1 MNQSTIQ
8 IANFRDMGGLITKSG
23 KRVKEHLLFR
33 GGELNHLDQNGV
45 HFIQHELNI
54 QSIIDFRDQA
64 EADSA
69 PTPQIDGVK
78 NFLVPANQM
87 AINFASMKE
96 MIEDNLL
103 AQFSDGSLEQFY
115 RALPI
120 KNSAYQ
126 KLVQQFKSKSQVPLL
141 QHCTAG
147 KDRTGV
153 GAMILYLIL
162 DVPFEKIAQEY
173 LLTNEYMANHVP
185 AWVERAKP
193 YVKDEELLNKFI
205 YVDETYLK
213 AAYDEILQ
221 VYGSVDHY
229 LLKEF
234 EINDSI
240 RKTLQL
246 FYTEEEIG

>member
-8 IANFRDMGGLITKSG
+8 IANFRDMGGLLTNSG
-23 KRVKEHLLFR
+23 KRVKEHFLFR

-54 QSIIDFRDQA
+54 QSIIDFRDLA

-69 PTPQIDGVK
+69 PTPKIDGIK
-78 NFLVPANQM
+78 NYLVPANQM

-96 MIEDNLL
+96 MIEDDLL
-103 AQFSDGSLEQFY
+103 SEFSDGSLEQFY
-115 RALPI
+115 RTLPI
-120 KNSAYQ
+120 KNSAYK
-126 KLVQQFKSKSQVPLL
+126 KLVQQFKTKSQVPLL

-162 DVPFEKIAQEY
+162 DVHFDQIIQEY

-205 YVDETYLK
+205 YVDEAYLK
-213 AAYDEILQ
+213 AAYDEILH
-221 VYGSVDHY
+221 VYKTVDDY
-229 LLKEF
+229 LLEEF
-234 EINDSI
+234 EIDEAT
-240 RKTLQL
+240 REALQQ
-246 FYTEEEIG
+246 FYTEEVI

>member
-8 IANFRDMGGLITKSG
+8 IANFRDMGGLMTNSG

-33 GGELNHLDQNGV
+33 GGELNHLNQNGV
-45 HFIQHELNI
+45 HFIQNELNI

-64 EADSA
+64 EAKSA

-78 NFLVPANQM
+78 NFLVPANKM

-103 AQFSDGSLEQFY
+103 SQFSDGSLEQFY
-115 RALPI
+115 RTLPI

-126 KLVQQFKSKSQVPLL
+126 KLVQQFKSKNQVPLL

-162 DVPFEKIAQEY
+162 DVPFEQIVEEY
-173 LLTNEYMANHVP
+173 LLTNDYMANHVP

-193 YVKDEELLNKFI
+193 YVPDQELLNKFI
-205 YVDETYLK
+205 FVD
-213 AAYDEILQ
+213 AAYLQAAFDEILN
-221 VYGSVDHY
+221 VYETVENY
-229 LLKEF
+229 LLEEF
-234 EINDSI
+234 EIDGTTREI
-240 RKTLQL
+240 LQQ
-246 FYTEEEIG
+246 FYTEEVR

>member
-8 IANFRDMGGLITKSG
+8 IANFRDMGGLLTNSG

-54 QSIIDFRDQA
+54 QSIIDFRDLA

-69 PTPQIDGVK
+69 PTPKIDGIK
-78 NFLVPANQM
+78 NYLVPANQM

-96 MIEDNLL
+96 MIEDDLL
-103 AQFSDGSLEQFY
+103 SEFSDGSLEQFY
-115 RALPI
+115 RTLPI
-120 KNSAYQ
+120 KSSAYK
-126 KLVQQFKSKSQVPLL
+126 KLVQQFKSKSQIPLL

-162 DVPFEKIAQEY
+162 DVPFDQIIQEY

-193 YVKDEELLNKFI
+193 YVKDEDLLNKFI
-205 YVDETYLK
+205 YVDEAYLK
-213 AAYDEILQ
+213 AAYDEILH
-221 VYGSVDHY
+221 VYKTVDDY
-229 LLKEF
+229 LLEEF
-234 EINDSI
+234 EIDEAT
-240 RKTLQL
+240 RAALQQ
-246 FYTEEEIG
+246 FYTEEVL